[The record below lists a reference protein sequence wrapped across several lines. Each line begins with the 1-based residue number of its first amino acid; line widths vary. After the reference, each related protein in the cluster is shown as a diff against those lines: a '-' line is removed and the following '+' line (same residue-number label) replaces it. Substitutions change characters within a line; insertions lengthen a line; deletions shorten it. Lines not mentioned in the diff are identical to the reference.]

1 MSERNRRNDTNKP
14 VDANKT
20 QLANQI
26 ASQSQ
31 KVANS
36 TYQHIED
43 TLIRLIRWFSAA
55 IDKTLFNRRLT
66 KIVSLALAI
75 ALYLVVNLD
84 SNLSLYTNPLTT
96 AKVLRNVSVTAKYN
110 TDTFELSGLPSLAD
124 ITITGDATNV
134 TSASNA
140 KGVVVADL
148 EGLTEGTHQ
157 VKLTT
162 EGFGDSVSIKIDP
175 SNVYITLKKKTTRQF
190 DLTYDFI
197 NQDKMDSIFSV
208 SEPVFEYQ
216 KVNVRA
222 SKDTLDSIAFVKA
235 LIDVAGQTGDFTQ
248 EAKLIAYD
256 SSGQPVNADIFPN
269 TINVTVPVTSPNK
282 TVPIEIEVSGTVPE
296 GLAISEITTDQ
307 QTVTIYGSES
317 VLGQIDKVIVT
328 LNATTITKDSTLLR
342 PITLPAGVNSSNI
355 NQITINVK
363 LDEGT
368 SKTLD
373 NVNIYFRNNINNYK
387 ASHPEN
393 KSTTSV
399 TVYGM
404 EENIAKITADMI
416 YVYVDMKDAKPGL
429 NEFTLMVD
437 QPTDGLVKYNL
448 TESTYTLNVL
458 GEQNPETNES
468 GGDVNNG

>member
-1 MSERNRRNDTNKP
+1 M
-14 VDANKT
+14 
-20 QLANQI
+20 
-26 ASQSQ
+26 
-31 KVANS
+31 
-36 TYQHIED
+36 
-43 TLIRLIRWFSAA
+43 
-55 IDKTLFNRRLT
+55 
-66 KIVSLALAI
+66 
-75 ALYLVVNLD
+75 
-84 SNLSLYTNPLTT
+84 
-96 AKVLRNVSVTAKYN
+96 
-110 TDTFELSGLPSLAD
+110 
-124 ITITGDATNV
+124 
-134 TSASNA
+134 
-140 KGVVVADL
+140 
-148 EGLTEGTHQ
+148 
-157 VKLTT
+157 
-162 EGFGDSVSIKIDP
+162 
-175 SNVYITLKKKTTRQF
+175 
-190 DLTYDFI
+190 
-197 NQDKMDSIFSV
+197 
-208 SEPVFEYQ
+208 
-216 KVNVRA
+216 
-222 SKDTLDSIAFVKA
+222 
-235 LIDVAGQTGDFTQ
+235 
-248 EAKLIAYD
+248 
-256 SSGQPVNADIFPN
+256 
-269 TINVTVPVTSPNK
+269 
-282 TVPIEIEVSGTVPE
+282 PE

-399 TVYGM
+399 TVYGT

>member
-1 MSERNRRNDTNKP
+1 MSERNRRNDANKP

-55 IDKTLFNRRLT
+55 IDKSLFNRRLT
-66 KIVSLALAI
+66 KVVSLALAVG
-75 ALYLVVNLD
+75 LYLVVNLD

-96 AKVLRNVSVTAKYN
+96 AKILRNVSVTAKYN

-208 SEPVFEYQ
+208 SEPIFEYQ

-248 EAKLIAYD
+248 EARLIAYD

-269 TINVTVPVTSPNK
+269 TISVTVPVTSPNK

-373 NVNIYFRNNINNYK
+373 NVNIYFRNNVNNYK

-399 TVYGM
+399 TVYGT
-404 EENIAKITADMI
+404 EANIEKITADMI

>member
-1 MSERNRRNDTNKP
+1 MSERNRRNDANKP

-66 KIVSLALAI
+66 KVVSLALAVG
-75 ALYLVVNLD
+75 LYLVVNLD

-208 SEPVFEYQ
+208 SEPIFEYQ

-248 EAKLIAYD
+248 EARLIAYD

-269 TINVTVPVTSPNK
+269 TISVTVPVTSPNK

-373 NVNIYFRNNINNYK
+373 NVNIYFRNNVNNYK

-399 TVYGM
+399 TVYGT
-404 EENIAKITADMI
+404 EANIEKITADMI

>member
-1 MSERNRRNDTNKP
+1 MSERNRRNDANKP

-55 IDKTLFNRRLT
+55 IDKSLFNRRLT
-66 KIVSLALAI
+66 KVVSLALAVG
-75 ALYLVVNLD
+75 LYLVVNLD

-96 AKVLRNVSVTAKYN
+96 AKILRNVSVTAKYN

-208 SEPVFEYQ
+208 SEPIFEYQ

-248 EAKLIAYD
+248 EARLIAYD

-269 TINVTVPVTSPNK
+269 TISVTVPVTSPNK

-399 TVYGM
+399 TVYGT